1 MIESLASHA
10 PLGAHP
16 VHSLTDS
23 HRRRAPAYARTCY
36 DHLAGTV
43 AVAIT
48 DAMTE
53 RALLT
58 GD

>member
-23 HRRRAPAYARTCY
+23 HRWRAPAYARTCY

-48 DAMTE
+48 DAMT
-53 RALLT
+53 
-58 GD
+58 